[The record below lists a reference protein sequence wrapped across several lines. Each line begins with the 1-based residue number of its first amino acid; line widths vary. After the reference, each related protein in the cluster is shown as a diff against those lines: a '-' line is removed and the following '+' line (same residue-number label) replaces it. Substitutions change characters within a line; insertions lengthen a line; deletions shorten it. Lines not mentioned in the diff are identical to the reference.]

1 MTEENRNEK
10 DTPET
15 PETPPGPQSPT
26 DGPAAE
32 APVSEPPESTETKR
46 TEAAAVIAMG
56 EDASTTFPDQ
66 VRAALEY
73 AASNQ
78 YEYGPRMHDVELT
91 WDVVSA
97 EPMANGIVRVRL
109 EYSPTTSFR
118 GDPGIEYLDVDGG
131 GAILARRQVRMPKEN
146 RPVVLMGVTAFSV
159 VLAVVL
165 ISLMTVFKSDGGDPL
180 YVAGRVLWIRAE
192 VPEAQKYILYQGA
205 DTKGNINTW
214 AMKPDNLEDNELVFI
229 KVRLINQ
236 TSGTVSMVIDEA
248 AATLLDGDRVNYK
261 PLNTIEAAYLAENNP
276 QYNVAGFIPMWGSI
290 ELNQGEEVAGMLVFE
305 LPEGSSF
312 SELRWNASD
321 SAIIR
326 YK

>member
-10 DTPET
+10 ET
-15 PETPPGPQSPT
+15 PETHAGPQTSTGEPSPDAT
-26 DGPAAE
+26 ANGPADVPA
-32 APVSEPPESTETKR
+32 T
-46 TEAAAVIAMG
+46 IAWG
-56 EDASTTFPDQ
+56 QDASATFPGQ

-73 AASNQ
+73 AAANQ
-78 YEYGPRMHDVELT
+78 YEYGPRMRDVVLT

-97 EPMANGIVRVRL
+97 ESMTNNIVRVRL

-118 GDPGIEYLDVDGG
+118 GDPGIEYLDVDPG
-131 GAILARRQVRMPKEN
+131 GAILARRQVRVPKEN
-146 RPVVLMGVTAFSV
+146 KPVVLMGVTAFSV

-165 ISLMTVFKSDGGDPL
+165 ISLMTVFKSEGGDPL

-192 VPEAQKYILYQGA
+192 RPEAQPKILYTGA
-205 DTKGNINTW
+205 ATSGSINTW
-214 AMKPDNLEDNELVFI
+214 EMKPENIEENELVYI

-236 TSGTVSMVIDEA
+236 TSGTVSLVIDEN
-248 AATLLDGDRVNYK
+248 AATLLDGDRASYQ
-261 PLNTIEAAYLAENNP
+261 PLNTITASSKAENDAK
-276 QYNVAGFIPMWGSI
+276 YNVAGFVPMWGSI

-305 LPEGSSF
+305 LPKGSSF

-326 YK
+326 YR